1 MLEGEGRPNVHY
13 VVSAVGAVGTGKS
26 SLLNAIIDEYTFETG
41 NGTDAK
47 TDKVR
52 GEVKE
57 WALEWRV
64 ARKADRKSRE
74 SRYCHLIDTPGLID
88 SNIEDRQ
95 NIQEMI
101 TYFKSLENGVSA
113 FFLVFNINDIRL
125 DAYTQNMLSLFHQ
138 LLGEKF
144 WNFVVI
150 VFTHVDE
157 DLQEDL
163 EENIE
168 AVTASDDGFVAE
180 IRRLYKLPRSFQ
192 PSVIFTSTQNVRTNS
207 YTQKRIRELYSAVG
221 MCESRNDGKRFT
233 CKWLK
238 EIQLKL
244 NQEEK
249 ANFIQQSIR
258 EALSSM
264 TNTCL
269 MQ

>member
-1 MLEGEGRPNVHY
+1 MRYKSLLRQ
-13 VVSAVGAVGTGKS
+13 VGAVGTGKS
-26 SLLNAIIDEYTFETG
+26 SLLNAITGEYTFETG
-41 NGTDAK
+41 NGTDGK
-47 TDKVR
+47 TETVR
-52 GEVKE
+52 GENKM
-57 WALEWRV
+57 WTLEW
-64 ARKADRKSRE
+64 KSRDPL
-74 SRYCHLIDTPGLID
+74 SSAKYCHLIDTPGLID

-101 TYFKSLENGVSA
+101 NYFKSLENGVSA

-125 DAYTQNMLSLFHQ
+125 DAYTQNMLRLFHQ

-157 DLQEDL
+157 DLREDL
-163 EENIE
+163 EENID
-168 AVTASDDGFVAE
+168 AVTEDDDGFVSE
-180 IRRLYKLPRSFQ
+180 IRRIFRLSRAFQ
-192 PSVIFTSTQNVRTNS
+192 PSVIFTSTQNVRTSS
-207 YTQKRIRELYSAVG
+207 YTQKHVRELYNAVG

-238 EIQLKL
+238 DIQLIRIP
-244 NQEEK
+244 EK
-249 ANFIQQSIR
+249 KADFIQKSIK

-264 TNTCL
+264 SNNCL